1 VPDGLDA
8 YRAYRDRAT
17 AFLEARNQR
26 IAAWDAGAEFS
37 LVGDLAGVRER

>member
-26 IAAWDAGAEFS
+26 IAVWDTGAEFS
-37 LVGDLAGVRER
+37 LVSDLAGVR